1 MLKDF
6 IRKNLTISSLIFLSL
21 VIIIINF
28 LRFFHNNSAY
38 QFDPWL
44 SNYQG
49 GFVRRGIPGEF
60 FYKLYQF
67 FDLNPAILALV
78 FVSLLYLFF
87 YFYFFKILSEIKLN
101 RFLIFLIFSPLS
113 FYFPIL
119 NSKATGHKEIIFLFF
134 LTCFCYYLPKI
145 NRKKFS
151 LFLIL
156 LIIII
161 SGLSYEILLLYVP
174 YLLIPYIY
182 FTNFNKVNELIIY
195 LLIIGFV
202 TLFMVFLNFF
212 FKGNENIVLEICGS
226 IKSFSNI
233 NCFNVGKI
241 ADLKLSIEEHTMQ
254 KGNWNFGKDSLYS
267 SYFKIYFTGFFVG
280 FFPLIYLLLKSK
292 LSKVKIKFLNF
303 HPILILLSPILF
315 LFPIFYMGADWGR
328 YLYISYTCSLIVT
341 IFLIK
346 NNILIQKNKIVFL
359 NKFITKPIFAIMIFI
374 YCFGWTV
381 PICCEKKFKPGIF
394 QAIERVNY
402 YYNKES

>member
-6 IRKNLTISSLIFLSL
+6 IKKNLTISSLIFLSL

-87 YFYFFKILSEIKLN
+87 YFYFLKILAQIKLN
-101 RFLIFLIFSPLS
+101 RLLIFSIFSPLS

-134 LTCFCYYLPKI
+134 LVIFCYYLPKI
-145 NRKKFS
+145 NNKKIS
-151 LFLIL
+151 LL
-156 LIIII
+156 LMLTIIII

-182 FTNFNKVNELIIY
+182 FTNFEKINELLIH
-195 LLIIGFV
+195 LLIIGFI
-202 TLFMVFLNFF
+202 TLALISLNFF
-212 FKGNENIVLEICGS
+212 FKGNENQVLDICSS
-226 IKSFSNI
+226 IKSFSNV
-233 NCFNVGKI
+233 NCSIVGNI
-241 ADLKLSIEEHTMQ
+241 ADLKLSIKQHTMQ
-254 KGNWNFGKDSLYS
+254 KGNWNFGSDSLYA
-267 SYFKIYFTGFFVG
+267 SYFKIYFIGFVIG
-280 FFPLIYLLLKSK
+280 FFPLIYLFLNSK
-292 LSKVKIKFLNF
+292 LSHFKINLLNF
-303 HPILILLSPILF
+303 PPIFILF
-315 LFPIFYMGADWGR
+315 FPFLFLLPIFYMGADWGR
-328 YLYISYTCSLIVT
+328 YIYISYICSLIIT
-341 IFLIK
+341 LFLLK
-346 NNILIQKNKIVFL
+346 NNILIQGKITFF
-359 NKFITKPIFAIMIFI
+359 NSAISKPLFVMIIFI

-381 PICCEKKFKPGIF
+381 PICCEKNFKPGIGKV
-394 QAIERVNY
+394 IERIIFLLN
-402 YYNKES
+402 

>member
-87 YFYFFKILSEIKLN
+87 YFYFLKILAQIKLN
-101 RFLIFLIFSPLS
+101 RLLIFSIFSPLS
-113 FYFPIL
+113 LYFPIL

-134 LTCFCYYLPKI
+134 LVTFCYYLPKI
-145 NRKKFS
+145 NNKKIS
-151 LFLIL
+151 LLLIL
-156 LIIII
+156 TIIII

-182 FTNFNKVNELIIY
+182 FTNFEKINELLIH
-195 LLIIGFV
+195 LLTIGFT
-202 TLFMVFLNFF
+202 TLALICLTFF
-212 FKGNENIVLEICGS
+212 FKGNENQVLDICNS
-226 IKSFSNI
+226 IKSFSNV
-233 NCFNVGKI
+233 NCSIVGKI
-241 ADLKLSIEEHTMQ
+241 ADLKLSIEQHTMQ
-254 KGNWNFGKDSLYS
+254 KGNWNFGSDSLYA
-267 SYFKIYFTGFFVG
+267 SYFKIYFIGFVIG
-280 FFPLIYLLLKSK
+280 FFPLIYL
-292 LSKVKIKFLNF
+292 FLNSKF
-303 HPILILLSPILF
+303 SHFKINLLNFPPIFILF
-315 LFPIFYMGADWGR
+315 FPFLFLLPIFYMGADWGR
-328 YLYISYTCSLIVT
+328 YIYIAYICSLIIT
-341 IFLIK
+341 LFLLK
-346 NNILIQKNKIVFL
+346 NNILIQKKITFFNSV
-359 NKFITKPIFAIMIFI
+359 ISKPLFVMIIFI

-381 PICCEKKFKPGIF
+381 PICCEKNFKPGIGKVF
-394 QAIERVNY
+394 ERMISFY
-402 YYNKES
+402 KKEN

>member
-21 VIIIINF
+21 IIIIINF
-28 LRFFHNNSAY
+28 LRFFKHNSAY

-87 YFYFFKILSEIKLN
+87 YFYFLKILAQIKLN
-101 RFLIFLIFSPLS
+101 RLLIFSIFSPLS
-113 FYFPIL
+113 FYIPIL

-134 LTCFCYYLPKI
+134 LVIFCYYLPKI
-145 NRKKFS
+145 KNKKIS
-151 LFLIL
+151 LL
-156 LIIII
+156 LMLTIIII

-182 FTNFNKVNELIIY
+182 FTNFEKINELLIH
-195 LLIIGFV
+195 LLIIGFI
-202 TLFMVFLNFF
+202 TLALISLNFF
-212 FKGNENIVLEICGS
+212 FKGNENQVLDICNS
-226 IKSFSNI
+226 IKSFSNV
-233 NCFNVGKI
+233 NCSIVGKI
-241 ADLKLSIEEHTMQ
+241 ADLKLSIEQHTMQ
-254 KGNWNFGKDSLYS
+254 KGNWNFGSDSLYA
-267 SYFKIYFTGFFVG
+267 SYFKIYFIGFVIG
-280 FFPLIYLLLKSK
+280 FFPLIYLFLNSK
-292 LSKVKIKFLNF
+292 LSHFKINLLNF
-303 HPILILLSPILF
+303 PPIFILF
-315 LFPIFYMGADWGR
+315 FPFLFLLPIFYMGADWGR
-328 YLYISYTCSLIVT
+328 YIYISYICSLIIT
-341 IFLIK
+341 LFLLK
-346 NNILIQKNKIVFL
+346 NNILIQKKITFFNPV
-359 NKFITKPIFAIMIFI
+359 ISKPLFVIIIFI

-394 QAIERVNY
+394 NALDKIIY
-402 YYNKES
+402 YYNKEK

>member
-87 YFYFFKILSEIKLN
+87 YFYFLKILAQIKLN
-101 RFLIFLIFSPLS
+101 RLLIFSIFSPLS
-113 FYFPIL
+113 LYFPIL

-134 LTCFCYYLPKI
+134 LVIFCYYLPKI
-145 NRKKFS
+145 NNKKIS
-151 LFLIL
+151 LLLIL
-156 LIIII
+156 TIIII

-182 FTNFNKVNELIIY
+182 FTNFEKINELLIH
-195 LLIIGFV
+195 LLIIGFI
-202 TLFMVFLNFF
+202 TLALISLNFF
-212 FKGNENIVLEICGS
+212 FKGNENQVLDICSS
-226 IKSFSNI
+226 IKSFSNV
-233 NCFNVGKI
+233 NCSIVGKI
-241 ADLKLSIEEHTMQ
+241 ADLKLSIKQHTMQ
-254 KGNWNFGKDSLYS
+254 KGNWNFGSDSLYA
-267 SYFKIYFTGFFVG
+267 SYFKIYFIGFVIG
-280 FFPLIYLLLKSK
+280 FFPLIYLFLNSK
-292 LSKVKIKFLNF
+292 LSHFKINLLNF
-303 HPILILLSPILF
+303 PPIFILF
-315 LFPIFYMGADWGR
+315 FPFLFLLPIFYMGADWGR
-328 YLYISYTCSLIVT
+328 YIYISYICSLIIT
-341 IFLIK
+341 LFLLK
-346 NNILIQKNKIVFL
+346 NNILIQGKITFF
-359 NKFITKPIFAIMIFI
+359 NFAISKPLFVMIIFI

-381 PICCEKKFKPGIF
+381 PICCEKNFKPGIGKV
-394 QAIERVNY
+394 IERIIFLLN
-402 YYNKES
+402 